1 MIGVMAFRFKTYMP
15 RSLFGRAALILIVP
29 IVTIQL
35 VVSIVFIQRHFD
47 GVTRQLSR
55 GVLLEVRTLQRAVE
69 TAANL
74 TAAQVA
80 AGSVADDLSM
90 QVTLPATD
98 RPPEGDLRSF
108 WDISG
113 REVGTTLHDGLP
125 QLSTVDLQ
133 SNARE
138 VHLWLD
144 TNLGPMHIVLSR
156 SRVTASNPHQLLVLT
171 AFASLLMTLVAYIFL
186 RNQLSP
192 ITRLAAAAEAFGR
205 GQTVPYRPR
214 GALEVRAAGNAFLDM
229 RARIERQIDQR
240 TLMLSGVSHDL
251 RGPLTRLKLG
261 LSLLPE
267 DEDTTALQGDVE
279 DMSRLVDEF
288 LAFARGDAMEDSAEV
303 DPAEL
308 VARVVDKARRGG
320 LHLSLGECLGTGR
333 VEMRPQAVTRALDN
347 LVGNAL
353 RYGHNAVLSYAITD
367 RILRLTVEDDGPG
380 IPKDKRDEAVLPFT
394 RLDAARDPNNGGGV
408 GLGLSIAADIARTH
422 GGVLRLGESAALGG
436 LRADLV
442 IKRQGQP

>member
-1 MIGVMAFRFKTYMP
+1 
-15 RSLFGRAALILIVP
+15 
-29 IVTIQL
+29 
-35 VVSIVFIQRHFD
+35 
-47 GVTRQLSR
+47 
-55 GVLLEVRTLQRAVE
+55 
-69 TAANL
+69 
-74 TAAQVA
+74 
-80 AGSVADDLSM
+80 
-90 QVTLPATD
+90 
-98 RPPEGDLRSF
+98 
-108 WDISG
+108 
-113 REVGTTLHDGLP
+113 
-125 QLSTVDLQ
+125 
-133 SNARE
+133 
-138 VHLWLD
+138 
-144 TNLGPMHIVLSR
+144 
-156 SRVTASNPHQLLVLT
+156 
-171 AFASLLMTLVAYIFL
+171 
-186 RNQLSP
+186 
-192 ITRLAAAAEAFGR
+192 
-205 GQTVPYRPR
+205 
-214 GALEVRAAGNAFLDM
+214 
-229 RARIERQIDQR
+229 
-240 TLMLSGVSHDL
+240 
-251 RGPLTRLKLG
+251 
-261 LSLLPE
+261 
-267 DEDTTALQGDVE
+267 LQGDVE

-367 RILRLTVEDDGPG
+367 RTLRLTVEDDGPG